1 MLIPS
6 GSSSSSD
13 GLCVFSSPTSFLRSL
28 PCFSKGSIPQFLDEE
43 AVAAFNASMH
53 GRYGYSKSSLDEP
66 FTKTDFKNLV
76 DFHNYLDDR
85 CKWRIKRWIDLL
97 GPLQTKLKSSG
108 NLINYA
114 IDPHL
119 QGNII
124 LNMYS
129 VEDMYLK
136 KDTQIDR

>member
-13 GLCVFSSPTSFLRSL
+13 GLCVFLRSL

-53 GRYGYSKSSLDEP
+53 SRYGYKGLDEP

-76 DFHNYLDDR
+76 DFHNYLDDS
-85 CKWRIKRWIDLL
+85 CKWMAKRWLDLL
-97 GPLQTKLKSSG
+97 EPLQIG
-108 NLINYA
+108 
-114 IDPHL
+114 
-119 QGNII
+119 
-124 LNMYS
+124 MY
-129 VEDMYLK
+129 
-136 KDTQIDR
+136 R